1 MVTDADVLKRWKY
14 IAQDDEKLLIL
25 IGGPGSGKSKLIRE
39 LTFQDGWKIC
49 EARELFDD
57 EFLEIPRADRP
68 DKAIALVSAAIH
80 RLNARVVMIDNV
92 EFLFAP
98 ILNLDPVAMLK
109 KLSRECPIIVSWRG
123 SLEGNTLYFEHNGDP
138 KNSSSTT
145 RITSFAWM
153 NKGRF
158 SQALVSVSA
167 VTQRSVLCAAALF
180 FCLPLWYTF
189 KYCCKLFIKCSAK
202 RS

>member
-25 IGGPGSGKSKLIRE
+25 IGGPGSGKSSLIRE

-123 SLEGNTLYFEHNGDP
+123 SLAVWSITPMRRRAARSRGSWPNRRATPASGRRRP
-138 KNSSSTT
+138 STSCASSPARVAS
-145 RITSFAWM
+145 
-153 NKGRF
+153 
-158 SQALVSVSA
+158 
-167 VTQRSVLCAAALF
+167 
-180 FCLPLWYTF
+180 
-189 KYCCKLFIKCSAK
+189 
-202 RS
+202 

>member
-14 IAQDDEKLLIL
+14 IAQDDEKLLII
-25 IGGPGSGKSKLIRE
+25 IGSPGSGKSQLIRE
-39 LTFQDGWKIC
+39 LTYQDGWKIC

-68 DKAIALVSAAIH
+68 DKAITLVSAAIH

-92 EFLFAP
+92 EFMFAP

-123 SLEGNTLYFEHNGDP
+123 SLEGNCLLD
-138 KNSSSTT
+138 
-145 RITSFAWM
+145 TSPSPRDA
-153 NKGRF
+153 
-158 SQALVSVSA
+158 
-167 VTQRSVLCAAALF
+167 
-180 FCLPLWYTF
+180 
-189 KYCCKLFIKCSAK
+189 
-202 RS
+202 